1 MPEHY
6 ISKYSPMERR
16 RSGYTPPQNA
26 LPKEAPKAPSRI
38 VGGGLTGRTPSPTTP
53 IALGNL
59 TALWIGLGVLV
70 LVLLTPYLLPS
81 SEAMVGTG
89 VTLQGEGMQGMTR
102 AMLNEA
108 VAKRYER
115 FLKQPVTLVYQDRVW
130 QPTASELGVS
140 LDIRQ
145 TNNALLGLSTG
156 TDLQTQLR
164 ATWARWMR
172 VLDVGPQFVING
184 PKMQRYLMTLSAEI
198 DQPITEAD
206 LLIDNQTGRA
216 EALPAQTG
224 RQLLIDDSMIDI
236 YQAIASTTVTTVTL
250 RTRTLDT
257 ISDSATLTKSADTAE
272 RFLSAPLILTHAG
285 KSWTWDRDRLSTM
298 IITTKTAGGVTVSPD
313 ANAITLEVERL
324 AQYIDS
330 GSAEPRVALVDGVAT
345 IIQPGKTGSLLDRA
359 AAVQAIGN
367 AFYAENRTVVLP
379 TIPVEPK
386 LDAAQISQ
394 LSFADVLST
403 GRSSFKGSAA
413 YRITNITTGAARING
428 VLIAPDA
435 VFSFNT
441 EVGEIDEANGFVQGY
456 AVVGN
461 RTQLEWGGGVCQ
473 VSTSMFRAAFYA
485 GLPIVERHA
494 HPYYIRWYDE
504 YAFPEAAGPGL
515 DAAIFTGE
523 LDFRFRNDTG
533 NWLLIETVV
542 DAKNQILDVNLR
554 GVANGR
560 TVRVVGPKI
569 TGTTPAPKDPVYV
582 DDPTLPMG
590 ELKQTD
596 KAKEGMNVVV
606 FRIISRN
613 AKDAPGEEYSTNFRP
628 WPDVFLRGTG
638 PKATP
643 STP

>member
-1 MPEHY
+1 MPEQY

-16 RSGYTPPQNA
+16 RSGYTPPENM
-26 LPKEAPKAPSRI
+26 LPKTAPKPPSRI
-38 VGGGLTGRTPSPTTP
+38 VGGGLTGRAQLLTMP
-53 IALGNL
+53 ITVGNL
-59 TALWIGLGVLV
+59 SALWIGIAVLV
-70 LVLLTPYLLPS
+70 LVLLTPYVLPS
-81 SEAMVGTG
+81 NEAAVGAG
-89 VTLQGEGMQGMTR
+89 VSLQGEGLQGMTR
-102 AMLNEA
+102 AMLNEH

-115 FLKQPVTLVYQDRVW
+115 FLMQPVTLVYQDRVW

-156 TDLQTQLR
+156 TDLSTQLR
-164 ATWARWMR
+164 STWARWMR

-198 DQPITEAD
+198 DQPIVTAD
-206 LLIDNQTGRA
+206 LLIDNQTGQA

-236 YQAIASTTVTTVTL
+236 YQAIATTNVTTVTL

-257 ISDSATLTKSADTAE
+257 ISDTAKLNKSADTAE
-272 RFLSAPLILTHAG
+272 RFLSAPLVLTSG
-285 KSWTWDRDRLSTM
+285 DKSWTWDRDRLSTM
-298 IITTKTAGGVTVSPD
+298 IITTKTADGITVSPD
-313 ANAITLEVERL
+313 AAAITLEVERL
-324 AQYIDS
+324 AQHIDS
-330 GSAEPRVALVDGVAT
+330 GSAEPRVALVDGVPT
-345 IIQPGKTGSLLDRA
+345 IIQEGKTGFLLDRV

-367 AFYAENRTVVLP
+367 AFYAENRTIALP

-386 LDAAQISQ
+386 LNAAQIATM
-394 LSFADVLST
+394 SFADVLST

-413 YRITNITTGAARING
+413 YRITNITTGATHING

-504 YAFPEAAGPGL
+504 YAFPDAAGPGL

-533 NWLLIETVV
+533 NWILIETVV
-542 DAKNQILDVNLR
+542 DPKSQILDINLR
-554 GVANGR
+554 GVSNG
-560 TVRVVGPKI
+560 TSVRVVGPKI
-569 TGTTPAPKDPVYV
+569 TGTTPAPKEPVYV
-582 DDPTLPMG
+582 DDPSLPTG
-590 ELKQTD
+590 EVKQTD
-596 KAKEGMNVVV
+596 HAKDGMNVAV
-606 FRIISRN
+606 FRIVNRG
-613 AKDAPGEEYSTNFRP
+613 AKDAPGEEFSTDFRP
-628 WPDVFLRGTG
+628 WPDVYLRGTG
-638 PKATP
+638 PKAKP
-643 STP
+643 

>member
-1 MPEHY
+1 MPEKY
-6 ISKYSPMERR
+6 VSKYSPMERR
-16 RSGYTPPQNA
+16 RSGYTPPANL
-26 LPKEAPKAPSRI
+26 LPKEAPKPPSRI
-38 VGGGLTGRTPSPTTP
+38 VGGGLTGRAPSPTMP
-53 IALGNL
+53 ITIGNMS
-59 TALWIGLGVLV
+59 ALWIGIAVLV

-81 SEAMVGTG
+81 NEATVGAG
-89 VTLQGEGMQGMTR
+89 VSLQGEGLEGMTR
-102 AMLNEA
+102 VMLNER

-115 FLKQPVTLVYQDRVW
+115 FLKQPVTLVYQDRIW

-156 TDLQTQLR
+156 SDLRTKLQS
-164 ATWARWMR
+164 TWARWMR

-198 DQPITEAD
+198 DQPIVSAD
-206 LLIDNQTGRA
+206 LLIDNQTGQA

-236 YQAIASTTVTTVTL
+236 YQAIASATTMTVTL

-257 ISDSATLTKSADTAE
+257 ISDTAKLNKSADTAE
-272 RFLSAPLILTHAG
+272 RFLSAPLVLTYG
-285 KSWTWDRDRLSTM
+285 DKTWTWDRDRLSTM
-298 IITTKTAGGVTVSPD
+298 IITTKTADGITVSPD

-324 AQYIDS
+324 AQQIDS
-330 GSAEPRVALVDGVAT
+330 GSAEPRIALVDGVAT
-345 IIQPGKTGSLLDRA
+345 IIQEGKTGFLLDRA

-367 AFYAENRTVVLP
+367 AFYAENRTIALP

-386 LDAAQISQ
+386 LDAAQIAK

-413 YRITNITTGAARING
+413 YRITNITAGAKRING

-456 AVVGN
+456 AVIGN

-504 YAFPEAAGPGL
+504 FAFPDAAGPGL

-523 LDFRFRNDTG
+523 LDFRFRNNTG
-533 NWLLIETVV
+533 NWLLIETSI
-542 DAKNQILDVNLR
+542 DAKEQILDINLR
-554 GVANGR
+554 GVSNGT

-582 DDPTLPMG
+582 DDPTLPTG
-590 ELKQTD
+590 EVKQTD
-596 KAKEGMNVVV
+596 KAKDGMNVVV
-606 FRIISRN
+606 FRIIKRGG
-613 AKDAPGEEYSTNFRP
+613 KDAPGEEYTTDFRP
-628 WPDVFLRGTG
+628 WPDVYLRGTG
-638 PKATP
+638 PKAKP
-643 STP
+643 

>member
-1 MPEHY
+1 MPEQY

-16 RSGYTPPQNA
+16 RSGYTPPENM
-26 LPKEAPKAPSRI
+26 LPKTAPKPPSRI
-38 VGGGLTGRTPSPTTP
+38 VGGGLTGRAQLLTMP
-53 IALGNL
+53 ITVGNL
-59 TALWIGLGVLV
+59 SALWIGIAVLV
-70 LVLLTPYLLPS
+70 LVLLTPYVLPS
-81 SEAMVGTG
+81 NEAAVGAG
-89 VTLQGEGMQGMTR
+89 VSLQGEGLQGMTR
-102 AMLNEA
+102 AMLNEH

-115 FLKQPVTLVYQDRVW
+115 FLMQPVTLVYQDRVW

-156 TDLQTQLR
+156 TDLSTQLR
-164 ATWARWMR
+164 STWARWMR

-198 DQPITEAD
+198 DQPIVTAD
-206 LLIDNQTGRA
+206 LLIDNQTGQA

-236 YQAIASTTVTTVTL
+236 YQAIATTNVTTVTL

-257 ISDSATLTKSADTAE
+257 ISDTAKLNKSADTAE
-272 RFLSAPLILTHAG
+272 RFLSAPLVLTSG
-285 KSWTWDRDRLSTM
+285 DKTWTWDRDRLSTM
-298 IITTKTAGGVTVSPD
+298 IITTKSADGITVSPD
-313 ANAITLEVERL
+313 AAAITLEVERL
-324 AQYIDS
+324 AQHIDS
-330 GSAEPRVALVDGVAT
+330 GSAEPRVALVDGVPT
-345 IIQPGKTGSLLDRA
+345 IIQAGKTGFLLDRT

-367 AFYAENRTVVLP
+367 AFYAENRTIALP
-379 TIPVEPK
+379 TIPVEPQ
-386 LDAAQISQ
+386 LNAAQIAD

-413 YRITNITTGAARING
+413 YRITNITTGAEHING

-485 GLPIVERHA
+485 GMPIVERHA

-504 YAFPEAAGPGL
+504 YAFPDAAGPGL

-523 LDFRFRNDTG
+523 LDFRFRNNSG
-533 NWLLIETVV
+533 NWLLIETIV
-542 DAKNQILDVNLR
+542 DAKNQILDINLR
-554 GVANGR
+554 GVANGT
-560 TVRVVGPKI
+560 TVRLVGPKI
-569 TGTTPAPKDPVYV
+569 TGTTPAPKEPVYV
-582 DDPTLPMG
+582 DDPSLPTG
-590 ELKQTD
+590 EVKQTD
-596 KAKEGMNVVV
+596 KAKDGMNVVV
-606 FRIISRN
+606 FRIVNRGG
-613 AKDAPGEEYSTNFRP
+613 KDAAGEEFSTDFRP

-643 STP
+643 

>member
-1 MPEHY
+1 MPEKY
-6 ISKYSPMERR
+6 VSKYSPMERR
-16 RSGYTPPQNA
+16 RSGYTPPANL
-26 LPKEAPKAPSRI
+26 LPKEAPKPPSRI
-38 VGGGLTGRTPSPTTP
+38 VGGGLTGRAPTPTMP
-53 IALGNL
+53 ITIGNL
-59 TALWIGLGVLV
+59 SALWIGIAVLV

-81 SEAMVGTG
+81 NDATVGAG
-89 VTLQGEGMQGMTR
+89 VSLQGEGLEGMTR
-102 AMLNEA
+102 VMLNEH

-115 FLKQPVTLVYQDRVW
+115 FLKQPVTLVYQDRIW

-156 TDLQTQLR
+156 TDLSTQLR
-164 ATWARWMR
+164 STWSRWMR

-198 DQPITEAD
+198 DQPIVTAD
-206 LLIDNQTGRA
+206 LLIDNQTGQA

-257 ISDSATLTKSADTAE
+257 ISDTAKLNKSADTAE
-272 RFLSAPLILTHAG
+272 RFLSAPLVLTHG
-285 KSWTWDRDRLSTM
+285 DKSWTWDRDRLSTM
-298 IITTKTAGGVTVSPD
+298 IITTKTADGVTVSPD
-313 ANAITLEVERL
+313 ANAITLEVDRL
-324 AQYIDS
+324 AQHIDS
-330 GSAEPRVALVDGVAT
+330 SSAEPRVALVDGVPT
-345 IIQPGKTGSLLDRA
+345 IIQAGKKGFLLDRA

-367 AFYAENRTVVLP
+367 AFYAENRTIALP
-379 TIPVEPK
+379 TIAVEPK
-386 LDAAQISQ
+386 LDAAQIAG

-413 YRITNITTGAARING
+413 YRITNITTGAKHING

-435 VFSFNT
+435 IFSFNT

-504 YAFPEAAGPGL
+504 FAFPDAAGPGL

-523 LDFRFRNDTG
+523 LDFRFRNNTG
-533 NWLLIETVV
+533 NWVLIEANV
-542 DAKNQILDVNLR
+542 DAKKQILDINLR
-554 GVANGR
+554 GVANGT

-569 TGTTPAPKDPVYV
+569 TGTTPAPKEPVYV
-582 DDPTLPMG
+582 DDPTLPTG
-590 ELKQTD
+590 EVKQTD
-596 KAKEGMNVVV
+596 HAKDGMNVVV
-606 FRIISRN
+606 FRIVNRGG
-613 AKDAPGEEYSTNFRP
+613 KDAPGEEYTTDFRP
-628 WPDVFLRGTG
+628 WPDVYLRGTG
-638 PKATP
+638 PKAKP
-643 STP
+643 